1 MRTTSVS
8 CFSKLSRVIDDYSM
22 APSDGDFV
30 LDKALKLQ
38 HQPMDG
44 IRPLQGM
51 VLYALASYFI
61 LILALEVQ

>member
-1 MRTTSVS
+1 
-8 CFSKLSRVIDDYSM
+8 M
-22 APSDGDFV
+22 APSDGDFA